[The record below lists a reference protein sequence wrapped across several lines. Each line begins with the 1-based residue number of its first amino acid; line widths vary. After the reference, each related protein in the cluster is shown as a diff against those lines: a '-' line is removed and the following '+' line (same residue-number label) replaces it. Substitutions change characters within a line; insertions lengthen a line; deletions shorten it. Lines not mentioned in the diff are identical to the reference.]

1 MKTSVSPSILPA
13 ISSDG
18 GGSVERADQAEGHQE
33 GEQAPQG
40 GAAAAQADGE
50 IESESVLRRALPS
63 PYMPSISEIRLH
75 KTTHLPYRS
84 WCVECVEAFAREWP
98 HLARDGPS
106 DRVIPVIHIDYAC
119 LTEKGLFKPADLNEE
134 ELKHAVRVIVEYCS
148 GSSSPFHLCM
158 SCPARRRPGAS
169 SPRSE
174 LWRISCSL
182 ATPVSFCEVTT
193 SQRCSCSS
201 AMR

>member
-18 GGSVERADQAEGHQE
+18 GGSVERAGQAEGHQE
-33 GEQAPQG
+33 GERAPQG
-40 GAAAAQADGE
+40 GAAAARADGE

-84 WCVECVEAFAREWP
+84 WCDECVEAFAREWP

-106 DRVIPVIHIDYAC
+106 D
-119 LTEKGLFKPADLNEE
+119 
-134 ELKHAVRVIVEYCS
+134 
-148 GSSSPFHLCM
+148 
-158 SCPARRRPGAS
+158 
-169 SPRSE
+169 
-174 LWRISCSL
+174 
-182 ATPVSFCEVTT
+182 
-193 SQRCSCSS
+193 
-201 AMR
+201 